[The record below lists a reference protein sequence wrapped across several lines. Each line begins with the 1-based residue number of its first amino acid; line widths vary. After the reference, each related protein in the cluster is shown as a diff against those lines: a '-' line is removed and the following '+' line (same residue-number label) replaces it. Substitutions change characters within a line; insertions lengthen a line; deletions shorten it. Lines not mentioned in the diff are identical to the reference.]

1 MTRPTMIAL
10 TGATGFVGQ
19 MLLEEC
25 ERQGLNVRALTRRD
39 QDARAGVEWV
49 RGDLNDKGALAELV
63 RGVESVIHL
72 AGVVSAPDVAGFEEG
87 NVTGT
92 LNLIEACVAAGTP
105 RFLFVSSL
113 SAREPQLSA
122 YGASKHRAEK
132 LVMASGLDWTI
143 IRPPAI
149 YGPRDTDNLELFK
162 LAKWGVVPMPPK
174 DGRASWIH
182 VGDLCRLLLKV
193 MPSSE
198 ATTRKLYEVDDGRAN
213 GWTHYEIARAIGWA
227 VDRRP
232 WVPHLS
238 EGMLRRVSAIER
250 FFKRS
255 DAKLTPD
262 RVGYMVHPDWVAN
275 AQRAVPRH
283 IWRAKT
289 PMREGMKATAN
300 WYKKN
305 GWL

>member
-1 MTRPTMIAL
+1 MKAPTKIAV

-19 MLLEEC
+19 MLVEEC
-25 ERQGLNVRALTRRD
+25 QRQGIGVRALTRRE
-39 QDARAGVEWV
+39 QDAREGVGWV
-49 RGDLNDKGALAELV
+49 SGDLNNKAALAELV
-63 RGVESVIHL
+63 RGAEAVIHL
-72 AGVVSAPDVAGFEEG
+72 AGVVSALDAAGFEDG
-87 NVTGT
+87 NVAGT

-105 RFLFVSSL
+105 RFVFVSSL
-113 SAREPQLSA
+113 SAREPQLSV

-132 LVMASGLDWTI
+132 LVKASGLDWTI

-149 YGPRDTDNLELFK
+149 YGPRDTENLELFK

-174 DGRASWIH
+174 NGRASWIH
-182 VGDLCRLLLKV
+182 VGDLCRLLLAIA
-193 MPSSE
+193 PSGE
-198 ATTRKLYEVDDGRAN
+198 ATTRKLYEVDDGHPN

-227 VDRRP
+227 VGRRP

-238 EGMLRRVSAIER
+238 EAMLRRVSAVER
-250 FFKRS
+250 FFRHSK
-255 DAKLTPD
+255 AKLTLD

-275 AQRAVPRH
+275 AQDAVPQH

-289 PMREGMKATAN
+289 PMREGMRATAN
-300 WYKKN
+300 WYRKN